1 MKYNFHIG
9 MCVCV
14 TTCFLYVTD
23 AVSSTTEL
31 DNCGSY
37 KTMATCNAASG
48 CTWLVLST
56 SSGVCTKQAVISP
69 DIPLVP
75 GEGEIRVQTCSSKV
89 VAMSA
94 DSANCHAN
102 PYYLVTQPD
111 YTYVQE
117 GISCTYNNNV
127 PQVAC
132 YAGYYYYDATDSCKP
147 CPEGF
152 TSNNKNMGGVGDCY
166 RDPDESYENDFGY
179 FSYSSA
185 CYCDEDCE
193 DGVSPESSDGC

>member
-1 MKYNFHIG
+1 MKYSFHMS
-9 MCVCV
+9 MCVCI

-31 DNCGSY
+31 DNCSSY

-48 CTWLVLST
+48 CTWLALNT
-56 SSGVCTKQAVISP
+56 SSGVCTKKAVVSP
-69 DIPLVP
+69 DLP
-75 GEGEIRVQTCSSKV
+75 EGGVADMLMCSSMV
-89 VAMSA
+89 VAMPA
-94 DSANCHAN
+94 DSDNCHAN

-111 YTYVQE
+111 YIYMQA
-117 GISCTYNNNV
+117 GDSCTYNNNV

-152 TSNNKNMGGVGDCY
+152 TSNDKNMGGIGDCY
-166 RDPDESYENDFGY
+166 RSTDETFTNDYGTFGY
-179 FSYSSA
+179 ESA